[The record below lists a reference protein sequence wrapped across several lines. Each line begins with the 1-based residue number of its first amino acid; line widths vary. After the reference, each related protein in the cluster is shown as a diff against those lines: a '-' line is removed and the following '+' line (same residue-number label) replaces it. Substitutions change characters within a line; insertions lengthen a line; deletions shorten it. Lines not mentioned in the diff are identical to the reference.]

1 MAWDTEG
8 TKRRLLDAATVE
20 FAQHGFAGGRI
31 DRIAVAAGV
40 NKERIY
46 QYFGKKDEL
55 FDAVLVSAL
64 RRVMDEVPLRGEGP
78 AAVADYAGRLFD
90 HHVDDPTVPR
100 LVTWEGLER
109 GRETVARA
117 DRLEHHTAKVRAMM
131 GMLPGV
137 DYAAVAELLLTIVTL
152 CDSWPVL
159 PQVDEFLS
167 GRVEGRRAERR
178 AVIVGTVERL
188 ARALT
193 AEAARP

>member
-20 FAQHGFAGGRI
+20 FAQHGFAGGRV
-31 DRIAVAAGV
+31 DRIAAAAGV

-46 QYFGKKDEL
+46 QYFGKKGEL
-55 FDAVLVSAL
+55 FDAVLVSEL

-78 AAVADYAGRLFD
+78 QAVADYAGRLFD

-109 GRETVARA
+109 GRDTVARA
-117 DRLEHHTAKVRAMM
+117 ERLEHHTSKVAALMR
-131 GMLPGV
+131 MLPGV
-137 DYAAVAELLLTIVTL
+137 DSAGAAELLLTIVTL

-159 PQVDEFLS
+159 PQLDEFLS

-178 AVIVGTVERL
+178 ASIVGTVELL
-188 ARALT
+188 ARELS
-193 AEAARP
+193 AESARR